1 MKAQERYELMMK
13 SMSEGKSQSEAAREQ
28 NVTPGRLS
36 QIKKKFS
43 ISPAPQSVSPES
55 TASEPYAV
63 AIP

>member
-13 SMSEGKSQSEAAREQ
+13 ALSEGKSQSEAAREQ

-36 QIKKKFS
+36 QIKKKFT
-43 ISPAPQSVSPES
+43 PAPVSQE
-55 TASEPYAV
+55 ASEPYAV